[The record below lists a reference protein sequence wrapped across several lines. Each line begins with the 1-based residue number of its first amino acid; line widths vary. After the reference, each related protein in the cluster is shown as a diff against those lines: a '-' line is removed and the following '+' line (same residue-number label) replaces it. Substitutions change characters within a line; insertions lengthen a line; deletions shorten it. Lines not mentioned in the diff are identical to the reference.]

1 MNEENKT
8 PVEET
13 IETPAAEPVE
23 APVEEA
29 AEAAKEPKKAKK
41 AGKNDALAAELEA
54 AKAEAAKTKD
64 LFLRTAAEYD
74 NYRKRTTKER
84 EAAFGNGVA
93 HAVEKLL
100 PVIDTLEMAAA
111 ASTADENYKKGVTMT
126 LTKAYAVFKDLG
138 VEEIPAQDVPFDPNV
153 HSAMMQQPTEGV
165 EAGIVV
171 QVFQKGYTLNGRV
184 IRHAMVVVSA

>member
-1 MNEENKT
+1 MNEETKN

-13 IETPAAEPVE
+13 VETPVTETVE
-23 APVEEA
+23 APAEET

-41 AGKNDALAAELEA
+41 NAKADALAAELEA

-111 ASTADENYKKGVTMT
+111 AATADENYKKGVTMT
-126 LTKAYAVFKDLG
+126 LTKAYAVLKDMG
-138 VEEIPAQDVPFDPNV
+138 VEEIPAQDQPFDPNV

>member
-1 MNEENKT
+1 MNEETKN

-13 IETPAAEPVE
+13 VETPVAETVE
-23 APVEEA
+23 APAEET
-29 AEAAKEPKKAKK
+29 AEAAKEPQKAKK
-41 AGKNDALAAELEA
+41 NAKADALAAELEA

-111 ASTADENYKKGVTMT
+111 AATADENYKKGVTMT
-126 LTKAYAVFKDLG
+126 LTKAYAVLRDMG
-138 VEEIPAQDVPFDPNV
+138 VEEIPAQDQPFDPNV